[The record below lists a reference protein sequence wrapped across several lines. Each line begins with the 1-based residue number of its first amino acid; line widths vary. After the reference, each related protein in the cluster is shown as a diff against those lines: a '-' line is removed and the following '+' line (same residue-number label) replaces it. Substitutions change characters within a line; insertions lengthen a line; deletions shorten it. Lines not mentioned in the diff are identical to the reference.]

1 MSVKRRKATSSAL
14 SDDNECTSN
23 RRKDSKPNVG
33 TDEFICECCLLP
45 IKQNKSKE
53 YLGRVNTCPHKFHLI
68 CIKKWST
75 LETTCPQCKA
85 VFDYIEKLCPI
96 TGNVVQKIK
105 CKPLFLWDHD
115 NPDEHNNND
124 DENIDSKTSESSFE
138 NPPAINLLSPE
149 QVMKISLCKQQRKTI
164 ELTKAISLTE
174 RHVKRMELN
183 SINCDSLK
191 DAVSI
196 SPLRKDTIKCNTS
209 FNLQPEYQA
218 DFIGK

>member
-68 CIKKWST
+68 CIK
-75 LETTCPQCKA
+75 
-85 VFDYIEKLCPI
+85 
-96 TGNVVQKIK
+96 IK

-149 QVMKISLCKQQRKTI
+149 QVMKISLCKRKFILCKGITFLEQRKTI
-164 ELTKAISLTE
+164 ELTKV
-174 RHVKRMELN
+174 RF
-183 SINCDSLK
+183 D
-191 DAVSI
+191 
-196 SPLRKDTIKCNTS
+196 
-209 FNLQPEYQA
+209 
-218 DFIGK
+218 